1 MLATARGTGGRPTP
15 RCSGLAALA
24 AERDIVRQLQ
34 EPANAYRRTM
44 TEAGMPRRGEF
55 NPQTYARVGGLLYLL
70 IIAAGLFGE
79 LAVRQRLVVSAN
91 AAATAS
97 NILASEPLWRS
108 GVAGDLLMHV
118 CDIPLILIFY
128 VLLKPVSKH
137 GALLYVLFN
146 LAQTAS
152 LIAFKLNSLV
162 GLSFAEDRGDLGSF
176 QPAQRQALMFVFLRA
191 DEYGFGIGLIFFGC
205 ACLVL
210 GYLIWRSTF
219 LPRMIGALMQVA
231 GVCYL
236 IDSFALVL
244 APKVAGRLFPAIL
257 VPSFIAELSLCLWL
271 LLRGVDVQKWQAAAR
286 VAPPAA

>member
-1 MLATARGTGGRPTP
+1 M
-15 RCSGLAALA
+15 
-24 AERDIVRQLQ
+24 
-34 EPANAYRRTM
+34 
-44 TEAGMPRRGEF
+44 
-55 NPQTYARVGGLLYLL
+55 YLL

-79 LAVRQRLVVSAN
+79 LGVRQRLVVSGD

-97 NILASEPLWRS
+97 NVLASEALWRL

-137 GALLYVLFN
+137 GALLYVLFT

-152 LIAFKLNSLV
+152 LIAFKLNPLV
-162 GLSFAEDRGDLGSF
+162 ALLFAEGRGALISF

-210 GYLIWRSTF
+210 GYLICRSTY
-219 LPRMIGALMQVA
+219 LPRMIGALMQV
-231 GVCYL
+231 GGLCYL
-236 IDSFALVL
+236 INSFALVV
-244 APKVAGRLFPAIL
+244 APKAAAGLFPAIL
-257 VPSFIAELSLCLWL
+257 VPSFIAELTLCLWL
-271 LLRGVDVQKWQAAAR
+271 LVKGVDVRKWQTLTGVGA
-286 VAPPAA
+286 PAA